1 MTHFDSD
8 AELDALLRSADE
20 AVLTAVED
28 GLDLDAG
35 RAVLFVG
42 SAQNVSDLL
51 VGEGLGDLPAHAAPG
66 ALDDD
71 HVAGLQQLLQEVGR
85 GL

>member
-28 GLDLDAG
+28 GLDLDVG
-35 RAVLFVG
+35 RAVLFAQVTVRERG
-42 SAQNVSDLL
+42 DRQPPPGRSARTAASLTS
-51 VGEGLGDLPAHAAPG
+51 PAS
-66 ALDDD
+66 
-71 HVAGLQQLLQEVGR
+71 R
-85 GL
+85 